1 MRRIILVACIFS
13 GLALHAQQTT
23 PLTVEQIMQ
32 DPAWIGTSPSR
43 PRWPANSERLYFDW
57 NPLRA
62 VSDSLYM
69 IDPRKPAPERVS
81 TVSQKEIIWD
91 DAVTYNKQRT
101 AGVYSREGD
110 VFYFTQ
116 KPFRV
121 VRITETVDIESNPAF
136 SFNDTRVVYQRNQQ
150 LYAWDIQTG
159 STRQLIQFQTGEAN
173 ERQAKLSTEE
183 EWLKK
188 DQLSYMQVVK
198 ERADKSKAAEE
209 ARRAAQSKPLRK
221 ISIGDQTLQ
230 DPAASP
236 DGRFITYR
244 LVKQA
249 TAKTT
254 IVPAYVTESGYT
266 TDIPARTK
274 VGSPLRSTTF
284 YIYDSA
290 RDTVWKLATDSLPGI
305 YDTPAYMSD
314 YPQAVSDKKE
324 KKPRETMVY
333 GREWNTGGTKL
344 LLDIRAQDNK
354 DRWLV
359 LWDTA
364 SRQLSLV
371 ERQHDDAWIGGPA
384 TSQGSFGWINET
396 NLWYLS
402 EYSGYSHLY
411 TYDVMQAKS
420 KALTGSDYE
429 VQQAQLSIDKKNF
442 YLTTNKVHPGE
453 KHFYQLSVDG
463 KTTKQLT
470 IAEGAHQVYLSP
482 DEQWMAVLYSGMVQP
497 WELYLQKTADALAGK
512 SPLQITH
519 LAMTDSFKKYQWQKP
534 ELTTI
539 VARDGKRVYARI
551 YKPTDPKPNAPLV
564 FFVHGAGYLQN
575 AHKWWSSYFREFMFN
590 NLLAQKG
597 YYVVDM
603 DYRGSAGYGRNWRTG
618 IYRHMGGKDLTDHID
633 AIEYMRHH
641 YKVDTSRVG
650 LYGGSYGGFITL
662 MALFTSPGTFKAGA
676 ALRPV
681 TDWANYNH
689 GYTANILNE
698 PQTDSIAYR
707 KSSPIYYAS
716 GLKDHLLM
724 CHGMVDVNVHY
735 QDVVKLSQRLIEL
748 GKDNWELASY
758 PMEDHAFVEPSS
770 WADEY
775 KRILKLFE
783 TILKKDR

>member
-1 MRRIILVACIFS
+1 MRRILLAACLLP
-13 GLALHAQQTT
+13 GLSLCAQQTL

-32 DPAWIGTSPSR
+32 DPSWIGTSPSR
-43 PRWPANSERLYFDW
+43 PRWPVNGERLYFDW
-57 NPLRA
+57 NPVRA

-69 IDPRKPAPERVS
+69 IDPLKPAPQRVNAI
-81 TVSQKEIIWD
+81 SQKEIIWND
-91 DAVTYNKQRT
+91 VVTYNKQRS
-101 AGVYSREGD
+101 AGVFSREGD
-110 VFYFTQ
+110 VFYFTL
-116 KPFRV
+116 KPYRV
-121 VRITETVDIESNPAF
+121 VRITETSETESNPAF
-136 SFNDTRVVYQRNQQ
+136 SYNDTRVVYQRNQQ
-150 LYAWDIQTG
+150 LFAWDIQTG
-159 STRQLIQFQTGEAN
+159 ATRQLVQFQPGDAN
-173 ERQAKLSTEE
+173 ERAARLSTEE

-198 ERADKSKAAEE
+198 ERADKNKEAEE

-221 ISIGDQTLQ
+221 INIGDQTLQ

-236 DGRFITYR
+236 NGRFITYR

-249 TAKTT
+249 NAKNT
-254 IVPAYVTESGYT
+254 IVPNYVTESGYT

-284 YIYDSA
+284 YLYDTV

-305 YDTPAYMSD
+305 YDTPAYLND
-314 YPQAVSDKKE
+314 YPSTATDKKE

-333 GREWNTGGTKL
+333 DREWNTNGSKL
-344 LLDIRAQDNK
+344 LLDIRSQDNK
-354 DRWLV
+354 DRWLM

-384 TSQGSFGWINET
+384 TSQGSFGWIDDT
-396 NLWYLS
+396 HLWYLS
-402 EYSGYSHLY
+402 EYTGFSHLY
-411 TYDVMQAKS
+411 TYDVIRSKS
-420 KALTGSDYE
+420 RALTGSDYE
-429 VQQAQLSIDKKNF
+429 VQQVQLSIDKKNF
-442 YLTTNKVHPGE
+442 YLTTNQIHPGE
-453 KHFYQLSVDG
+453 KHFYRMSVDG
-463 KTTKQLT
+463 KNTIQLT
-470 IAEGAHQVYLSP
+470 KGEGAHQVYLSP

-497 WELYLQKTADALAGK
+497 WELYLQKTQDAVAGK
-512 SPLQITH
+512 KPMQLTN
-519 LAMTDSFKKYQWQKP
+519 LALSDSFKKYAWQAP
-534 ELTTI
+534 ELIRI
-539 VARDGKRVYARI
+539 VARDGKNVYARV
-551 YKPTDPKPNAPLV
+551 YKPADAKPNAPLV

-618 IYRHMGGKDLTDHID
+618 IYRHMGGKDLTDHVD
-633 AIEYMRHH
+633 AIEYMRHN
-641 YKVDTSRVG
+641 YKIDTGRVG

-662 MALFTSPGTFKAGA
+662 MALFTQPGKFKAGA

-707 KSSPIYYAS
+707 RSSPIYHAA
-716 GLKDHLLM
+716 GLRDHLLI

-735 QDVVKLSQRLIEL
+735 QDVVKLAQRLIEL

-770 WADEY
+770 WTDEY